1 MKENLIKL
9 FNQWQK
15 ELDGKFV
22 ADGTINSE
30 KWEEANKKIL
40 VILKETND
48 FDDYGLNDLINKNIN
63 NSKSG
68 IWKGLTWH
76 NVGRVS
82 YSLLNISA
90 SFKDAHKKRKE
101 TLKHIAVMNIKKTT
115 GKSKSKNKVI
125 KSHAKRYKD
134 YIKKEIE
141 IINPDIVLLGGT
153 YDFLK
158 RILNLE
164 KIYDNLY
171 KEKENDK
178 RIYIKC
184 YHPAYFRI
192 TTKKYYENCVKP
204 YLKFI
209 KQFF

>member
-1 MKENLIKL
+1 MKENLKEL

-22 ADGTINSE
+22 PDGTINFEQWE
-30 KWEEANKKIL
+30 KTNKKIL

-48 FDDYGLNDLINKNIN
+48 FDNFGLNDLINKNIT

-76 NVGRVS
+76 NIGRVS
-82 YSLLNISA
+82 YGLLNTSA
-90 SFKDAHKKRKE
+90 PFKDAHKKRKE
-101 TLKHIAVMNIKKTT
+101 TLKHIAVMNIKKTA
-115 GKSKSKNKVI
+115 GKSKSKYKTI
-125 KSHAKRYKD
+125 KFHAEKYKD

-141 IINPDIVLLGGT
+141 IINPDIVILGGT

-158 RILNLE
+158 NILNLE
-164 KIYDNLY
+164 KISDNLY
-171 KEKENDK
+171 KEKGNDK

-184 YHPAYFRI
+184 YHPGYFRI
-192 TTKKYYENCVKP
+192 STKEYYENCVKP

-209 KQFF
+209 K